1 MANYSIKDLE
11 RLSGIK
17 AHTLRMWEKRYGLMD
32 PSRTDTNIRSYSDS
46 DLKKILN
53 VSILNRY
60 GIKISRIAAMDEGE
74 IAEKIVLISRDPS
87 DYDSLIENLV
97 IAMVDMDEENF
108 GKLLSRAIM
117 QIGFEE
123 TILRIVYPFFEKIG
137 ILWQTGAINPA
148 QEHFISHL
156 VRQKLIVGIDSVIP
170 ANNPDPKHFLLFLP
184 EGELHEL
191 GLLFYNYMLQKKGH
205 KVTYLGQW
213 VPMAD
218 MASAITVRRIDYLLT
233 SISAVHSGSDLVDY
247 LNRLSATFPDK
258 TIFITGYQTAFL
270 RDNLPLNTL
279 RLNSVHELFERNL

>member
-270 RDNLPLNTL
+270 RDNLPLNII
-279 RLNSVHELFERNL
+279 RLNLVHELFERNL

>member
-32 PSRTDTNIRSYSDS
+32 PSRNDTNIRSYSDS

>member
-258 TIFITGYQTAFL
+258 IIFITGYQTAFL

>member
-60 GIKISRIAAMDEGE
+60 GIKISRIASMDERE

-148 QEHFISHL
+148 QEHFMSNL
-156 VRQKLIVGIDSVIP
+156 ARQKLIVGIDSVIP

-218 MASAITVRRIDYLLT
+218 MASAITVCRIDYLLT
-233 SISAVHSGSDLVDY
+233 SISAVYSGSELVDY
-247 LNRLSATFPDK
+247 LNQLSASFPDK

-270 RDNLPLNTL
+270 KDNLPLNII